1 LKIDGQTDGHN
12 CLCNTVRCITYSRT
26 VKINE
31 LTKLKQKKTLSRK
44 SENYSESRDV
54 SLMIGVVTGFE
65 MCCSP
70 MFNHTH
76 ITLCSCIEN
85 MMYQRHMA
93 VTWRVF
99 VTEASDAELERV
111 LLLVLGCAVQSDE
124 REQFIENI
132 RRLDVDVQRAI
143 VDAIQQVCSVLHC
156 NMHFLHVRFITNFPI
171 VERLHKLL
179 VLVLND
185 YRQTP
190 YI

>member
-1 LKIDGQTDGHN
+1 
-12 CLCNTVRCITYSRT
+12 
-26 VKINE
+26 
-31 LTKLKQKKTLSRK
+31 
-44 SENYSESRDV
+44 
-54 SLMIGVVTGFE
+54 

-190 YI
+190 YIWDVIRIILDDDERDVLKNSSSLKCCTDGKGLLYVDSKK